1 MITFEE
7 YLNRNVQLDPEEYG
21 DTVKKLENA
30 IKFETLYIYNNSK
43 LWKLA
48 QKVYLN
54 DYLCKNWEYTKREL
68 NLLKKHN
75 YSHVMVTFEN
85 MAVGTIIRY
94 NKYKKKYL
102 DKL

>member
-7 YLNRNVQLDPEEYG
+7 YLNRVVKLDPEEYG
-21 DTVKKLENA
+21 DTVKKLEQA
-30 IKFETLYIYNNSK
+30 VKFETLYIYNNPK

-48 QKVYLN
+48 QKVYMN
-54 DYLCKNWEYTKREL
+54 DRLCKNWEYTKREL
-68 NLLKKHN
+68 NLIKKHN
-75 YSHVMVTFEN
+75 YSPVLVTFEN
-85 MAVGTIIRY
+85 MAGLTMMHY

>member
-7 YLNRNVQLDPEEYG
+7 YLNRVVKLDPEEYG
-21 DTVKKLENA
+21 DTVEKLEQLV
-30 IKFETLYIYNNSK
+30 KFETLYIYNNSK
-43 LWKLA
+43 LWELA

-54 DYLCKNWEYTKREL
+54 EYLCLDWEYTQREL

-75 YSHVMVTFEN
+75 YSPVLVTFKN
-85 MAVGTIIRY
+85 QAVSTIIRY

-102 DKL
+102 DN

>member
-7 YLNRNVQLDPEEYG
+7 YLNREIQLDPEEYG
-21 DTVKKLENA
+21 DTVKKLEQA
-30 IKFETLYIYNNSK
+30 VKFETLYIYNNPK
-43 LWKLA
+43 LWELA

-54 DYLCKNWEYTKREL
+54 EYLYKNWEYTKREL

-75 YSHVMVTFEN
+75 YHPIIVTFRN
-85 MAVGTIIRY
+85 QAVGTIIRY

-102 DKL
+102 DK

>member
-7 YLNRNVQLDPEEYG
+7 YLDREIQLDPEEYG
-21 DTVKKLENA
+21 DTVKQLENA
-30 IKFETLYIYNNSK
+30 VKYETLYIYNNSK
-43 LWKLA
+43 LFKLA

-54 DYLCKNWEYTKREL
+54 EYLCKNWEYTKREL

-75 YSHVMVTFEN
+75 YSIVLVTFRN
-85 MAVGTIIRY
+85 QAISTIIRY

-102 DKL
+102 EQ

>member
-7 YLNRNVQLDPEEYG
+7 YLNREIQLDTEEYG
-21 DTVKKLENA
+21 DTVKQLEQA
-30 IKFETLYIYNNSK
+30 VKYETLYIYNNPK
-43 LWKLA
+43 LWELA

-54 DYLCKNWEYTKREL
+54 EYLCKNWEYTQREL

-75 YSHVMVTFEN
+75 YHPIILNFRN
-85 MAVGTIIRY
+85 QAVGTIIYY

-102 DKL
+102 DN

>member
-7 YLNRNVQLDPEEYG
+7 YLNREIKLDSEEYG
-21 DTVKKLENA
+21 DTSEKLEQA
-30 IKFETLYIYNNSK
+30 VKFETLYIYNNPK

-54 DYLCKNWEYTKREL
+54 EYLCLDWEYTQREL

-75 YSHVMVTFEN
+75 YSPVLITFEN
-85 MAVGTIIRY
+85 MAVGTVIRY
-94 NKYKKKYL
+94 NKYKRNI
-102 DKL
+102 

>member
-7 YLNRNVQLDPEEYG
+7 YLNREIKLGQEEYG
-21 DTVKKLENA
+21 DTVKILEQA
-30 IKFETLYIYNNSK
+30 VKYETLYIYNNPK

-54 DYLCKNWEYTKREL
+54 EYLCLDWEYTQREL

-75 YSHVMVTFEN
+75 YSHILVTFEN
-85 MAVGTIIRY
+85 MAGLTLMHY

-102 DKL
+102 DK

>member
-30 IKFETLYIYNNSK
+30 IKFETLYIFNNPK
-43 LWKLA
+43 LWELA
-48 QKVYLN
+48 QKVYMN
-54 DYLCKNWEYTKREL
+54 DRLCKNWEYTKREL

-75 YSHVMVTFEN
+75 YSHVLVTFEN
-85 MAVGTIIRY
+85 MAVSTIIRY

-102 DKL
+102 DK

>member
-7 YLNRNVQLDPEEYG
+7 YLNREIKLDPEEYG
-21 DTVKKLENA
+21 DTVKILEQMV
-30 IKFETLYIYNNSK
+30 KFETLYIYNNSK
-43 LWKLA
+43 LWELA

-54 DYLCKNWEYTKREL
+54 EYLCLDWEYTQREL

-75 YSHVMVTFEN
+75 YSPVLVTFEN
-85 MAVGTIIRY
+85 MAGLIMMHY

-102 DKL
+102 DK

>member
-30 IKFETLYIYNNSK
+30 IKFETLYIFNNPK
-43 LWKLA
+43 LWELA
-48 QKVYLN
+48 QKVYMN
-54 DYLCKNWEYTKREL
+54 DRLCKNWEYTKREL

-75 YSHVMVTFEN
+75 YSHVLVTFEN
-85 MAVGTIIRY
+85 MAVSTIIRY

-102 DKL
+102 DR